1 MASVSFQAGPLGCC
15 SSSAGATLPLG
26 SSSAAFSGERRSSA
40 GLPSRSVS
48 DESSRL
54 GASSGASPPA
64 LRCRSVRRVT
74 RPSSGGERARRPLR
88 SWRCAWPPESLSSP
102 SEPSRSEASWS
113 DVASLA
119 VRTACLRTPRPLR
132 RAMAAPRSSS
142 DALLSLLLLLLS
154 LSLLPLVLPLLPLP
168 LVLLPLVLLLLLLR
182 FARPSTSWSV
192 PSRLKIR
199 TSSESGKYDGKAYAS
214 ETMKG
219 AGISTSVQ
227 R

>member
-154 LSLLPLVLPLLPLP
+154 SPLLPLLSLSLLPLVLPLLPLP

-192 PSRLKIR
+192 PSRFMSPCTL
-199 TSSESGKYDGKAYAS
+199 
-214 ETMKG
+214 G
-219 AGISTSVQ
+219 AA